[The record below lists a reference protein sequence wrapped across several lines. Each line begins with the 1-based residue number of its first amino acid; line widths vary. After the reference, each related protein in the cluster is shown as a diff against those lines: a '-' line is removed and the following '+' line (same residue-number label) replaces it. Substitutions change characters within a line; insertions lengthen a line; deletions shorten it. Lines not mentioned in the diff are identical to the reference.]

1 MTSLNDSHHGHL
13 IKKMKKLVITFIE
26 YLLSIRKGKIN
37 IKTFGKKSKNLTWMI
52 MWNIL
57 LYLYFF

>member
-52 MWNIL
+52 M
-57 LYLYFF
+57 